1 MPHLSTFR
9 NAWLRVV
16 GAVELENLLLK
27 KDALK
32 KLNLPIEV
40 KFGEKQRCLFD
51 SRGWNFCCVYR
62 VCSTFGYVVGLSVRL
77 GYIGKLKL
85 QIPVRYIKSQPWVVE
100 INELFI
106 LVGPAANVK
115 VSTADGS

>member
-1 MPHLSTFR
+1 M
-9 NAWLRVV
+9 
-16 GAVELENLLLK
+16 
-27 KDALK
+27 
-32 KLNLPIEV
+32 PIEV
-40 KFGEKQRCLFD
+40 KFGEKQLCSNRVVGILLRV
-51 SRGWNFCCVYR
+51 SRVR
-62 VCSTFGYVVGLSVRL
+62 TFGYVVVLSVRL

-115 VSTADGS
+115 VRTVNGGSRS